1 MKKFSRGI
9 IVPILLIVNL
19 HTLLAQDVD
28 LLQLVEDKK
37 PRKEY
42 VDYAFKSPRVIM
54 AHSLEMIQP
63 GVLDFR
69 ILHRFGNINR
79 GLYEFFGLDQATMRI
94 GLDYGVSKNLTIGAG
109 RSTYK
114 KELDGYLK
122 YRLIHQAKGPGSM
135 PFSVIAVA
143 GTAMNMLKWDDPT
156 RKNYYSSRMAYYYQ
170 LVIGRKFSE
179 GFSMQLVPTLL
190 HRNLVATIDDPHDL
204 YSLGAGTRIK
214 LTKRMSF
221 NIDYFYVVNQNPALH
236 LQNPLSVGFDIETGG
251 HVFQFHVTNAAG
263 MNERAFLS
271 ETSNNWGKGD
281 IQIGFNISRAF
292 QIKKNKKK

>member
-1 MKKFSRGI
+1 MKKIVKRIFLPI
-9 IVPILLIVNL
+9 ILIVNL
-19 HTLLAQDVD
+19 NALFAQDVD

-37 PRKEY
+37 PKKEY

-54 AHSLEMIQP
+54 AHSLEMIHP

-69 ILHRFGNINR
+69 ILHRFGNVNR

-94 GLDYGVSKNLTIGAG
+94 GLDYGVSKNFTIGAG

-122 YRLIHQAKGPGSM
+122 YRLIHQAKGPGSL

-143 GTAMNMLKWDDPT
+143 GSTMNMLKWDDPT
-156 RKNYYSSRMAYYYQ
+156 RKNYYTSRLAYYYQ

-179 GFSMQLVPTLL
+179 GFSLQVVPTML
-190 HRNLVATIDDPHDL
+190 HRNLVATADDPHDL
-204 YSLGAGTRIK
+204 YAIGAGTRIK

-221 NIDYFYVVNQNPALH
+221 NIDYFYVMNQNPALH
-236 LQNPLSVGFDIETGG
+236 LQNPFSVGFDIETGG
-251 HVFQFHVTNAAG
+251 HVFQFHVTNASG